1 MKTCKWARLRMCV
14 FLFCVSIGGIKPILR
29 IFKLGRFVLADSCWP
44 IPNVFFLLRAHH
56 VLLFV
61 LFSCFFLTRRNH
73 KRRVPLD
80 DSPPA
85 TNYVNARML
94 HALQVWRIFI
104 QICWHRH
111 FVKVDKVHI
120 SRFSTC
126 FFRCWRTAPTS
137 LLAKACYVNQ
147 CVPNSHTWLTVQT
160 VWRLFEK
167 WLHTTRL
174 CQLKKFKNDFAQ
186 RSLWGLALP

>member
-1 MKTCKWARLRMCV
+1 MCFCFVFRLGESNPYYV
-14 FLFCVSIGGIKPILR
+14 YSNWV
-29 IFKLGRFVLADSCWP
+29 VLYWLIPADP
-44 IPNVFFLLRAHH
+44 YLMFFSSFELTH

-137 LLAKACYVNQ
+137 PLAKACYANQ
-147 CVPNSHTWLTVQT
+147 CVPNSHT
-160 VWRLFEK
+160 
-167 WLHTTRL
+167 
-174 CQLKKFKNDFAQ
+174 
-186 RSLWGLALP
+186 